1 MQGIVIQGPTHY
13 WNQIIEPFKNISNVV
28 WSTWDDEPE
37 ENIKNIEQYI
47 PVVLSSK
54 PSFPGY
60 LNINMQTTST
70 FKGVQYLKSKGITE
84 ILKTRGDI
92 RIKNLEKLMS
102 CLKGKEMAFLA
113 ICKEGVRT
121 DIYYELEYLHY
132 SHDYPSDQVI
142 YGSTPNIENT
152 FNFQVEEIL
161 PIPPE
166 SLIAYSYLISK
177 DEKFLLDYEYLKEKN
192 VYFYMRDCI
201 KNDIELFLVKEKY
214 KFDLVK
220 IHNSEQYYNF

>member
-13 WNQIIEPFKNISNVV
+13 WNQIIEPFKNIPNVV

-37 ENIKNIEQYI
+37 ENLKNIEQYI
-47 PVVLSSK
+47 PVVLSPK

-121 DIYYELEYLHY
+121 DIYYELEYSHY

-142 YGSTPNIENT
+142 YGFTPNIENT
-152 FNFQVEEIL
+152 FNFQVEEISS
-161 PIPPE
+161 IPPE